1 MIEMVVDDEP
11 ALLLPQIVY
20 EVSAEAVVG
29 VPQIVPL
36 VEPMERPLGR
46 DGLISNPLISPPV
59 LMGSTSAMVV
69 PFTNR

>member
-20 EVSAEAVVG
+20 EVSAEATVG

-36 VEPMERPLGR
+36 VEPMARPVGKA
-46 DGLISNPLISPPV
+46 GLISNPLISPPV
-59 LMGSTSAMVV
+59 LMGCASAMVV
-69 PFTNR
+69 PLRNK